1 MDTVIKNGTIVTAS
15 ETYKADIG
23 IQGGQVSLIGK
34 DVEGDE
40 VIDADGLYVLPGGV
54 DVHTHMELP
63 VGETKSSDDFVSGT
77 VAAACGGTTTI
88 VDFADQERG
97 LSIHEVLEKRLG
109 RAQGRAVIDFG
120 LHVSITD
127 ANASV
132 LEDEMPALV
141 KEGIASFKVYL
152 AYPGRYMVDDG
163 SLFRVLLKTRE
174 IGALVLVHA
183 ENGQVVDYLIQ
194 RHLSE
199 GKTSPLWHARSRPAE
214 AEAEATGRAIALA
227 AMAEAPIYVVHVT
240 CRGSLEKV
248 REARQRGE
256 LAFAETCTSYL
267 LCTEENYNLPGFE
280 GAKYTVS
287 PPLRERADQ
296 EALWRALGSGDLQV
310 VSTDHCP
317 FNFLGQKELGREDF
331 SLIPSG
337 MPGVE
342 TRLPL
347 LYHFG
352 VNEGRFSINRF
363 VELVATNPAR
373 LMGLYP
379 QKGSV
384 TVGGDADLVIFD
396 PRKQVRLRRENLHMN
411 VDYSPYEDVTVRGYP
426 VRTISRGKTIVLD
439 GEFVGRQGDGQF
451 LRRKPF
457 VS

>member
-1 MDTVIKNGTIVTAS
+1 MDTVIRNGTIVTAG
-15 ETYKADIG
+15 ETYEADIG
-23 IQGGQVSLIGK
+23 IQDGHVSLIGR
-34 DVEGDE
+34 DLEGDE
-40 VIDADGLYVLPGGV
+40 VIDAEGLYVLPGGV
-54 DVHTHMELP
+54 DVHTHMQLP
-63 VGETKSSDDFVSGT
+63 VGATSSSDDFVTGT

-97 LSIHEVLEKRLG
+97 LSLHAALEKRLG
-109 RAQGRAVIDFG
+109 RAEGRAVIDFG
-120 LHVSITD
+120 LHVSIID

-152 AYPGRYMVDDG
+152 AYPGRYMVDDA

-183 ENGQVVDYLIQ
+183 ENGQVVDYLIR

-199 GKTSPLWHARSRPAE
+199 GKTSPQWHARSRPAA

-240 CRGSLEKV
+240 CRASLEKV

-267 LCTEENYNLPGFE
+267 LCTEEKYNLPGFE
-280 GAKYTVS
+280 GAKYVIS
-287 PPLRERADQ
+287 PPLREKADQ
-296 EALWRALGSGDLQV
+296 EALWRALGRGELQV

-317 FNFLGQKELGREDF
+317 FNFVGQKELGRDDF

-342 TRLPL
+342 TRVPL

-352 VNEGRFSINRF
+352 VNQGRLSMNRF

-379 QKGSV
+379 KKGSI

-396 PRKQVRLRRENLHMN
+396 PRKQVRLCRENLHMN

-426 VRTISRGKTIVLD
+426 VRTISKGRTVVLD

-451 LRRKPF
+451 LRRKRF
-457 VS
+457 GS